1 MEESQIYAEKAK
13 HLQKYKTKLLDSIK
27 KQLEGSYDFLH
38 DAESEIASLKEK
50 KKAYW
55 TCRIRGRWISESPKY
70 QKEKH
75 IKTIKK
81 FVTYYI
87 YLKASVVL
95 LDHT

>member
-50 KKAYW
+50 KRL
-55 TCRIRGRWISESPKY
+55 TGHVGSEGGGF
-70 QKEKH
+70 QNH
-75 IKTIKK
+75 QNIKK
-81 FVTYYI
+81 KST
-87 YLKASVVL
+87 
-95 LDHT
+95 